1 MKKKLFA
8 AILLPVLLA
17 TIISFGMLPIVAR
30 RQLVW
35 PNFPIGYEHGI
46 ALDLGD
52 GLGPAWYFKGPGSII
67 DGVID
72 VPGHVWKQVGT
83 YHVFGLHFNVGPGGA
98 PSWWATGEPDGVLLF
113 VVDGIL
119 APWSMEIREKMAAR
133 GYVHYPELVDAA
145 DNPHPTLVVWLKH
158 TAVRSFNFDG
168 GPMPALAH
176 LVTPGI
182 DYNFMPNY
190 MTPYP

>member
-1 MKKKLFA
+1 MKKVLGLGLF
-8 AILLPVLLA
+8 IVFTLLLASPVLA
-17 TIISFGMLPIVAR
+17 APTWDKNPKGFV
-30 RQLVW
+30 
-35 PNFPIGYEHGI
+35 HGI
-46 ALDLGD
+46 ALEID
-52 GLGPAWYFKGPGSII
+52 GETRYFDGPGT
-67 DGVID
+67 GVQD
-72 VPGHVWKQVGT
+72 VPGHTWVETGPYRVKGRH
-83 YHVFGLHFNVGPGGA
+83 YNVGPGGA

-113 VVDGIL
+113 VVDGII

-133 GYVHYPELVDAA
+133 GYVHYHELVDAA